1 MEKYGYLSFAC
12 IRLVARWWLLIS
24 ALVVV
29 GCQKPSP
36 APPSSTAER
45 RLPELAE
52 EPGPRVEPPWDLQ
65 IAAVKAGESDT
76 IHTHQRVNEA
86 QLKLLPPLGESLQH
100 LLIDAG
106 EVTDEGM
113 QQIAQ
118 LPQLIHLRMRESPIT
133 DRGLAHLSQTGM
145 PQLRILNLPQAR
157 VGAKGIRSLRELPR
171 LEQLRLGGTQLD
183 DAAAEELAQLPALRS
198 LHLIGP
204 ALTAEGLAA
213 LAHAPRLGSLY
224 IDDCPLPDEA
234 WESLFAAKPNLHV
247 HIDQSHHDR
256 DPSAHG
262 H

>member
-1 MEKYGYLSFAC
+1 MATCLLAD
-12 IRLVARWWLLIS
+12 IRIVARGWLML
-24 ALVVV
+24 AVVAV
-29 GCQKPSP
+29 GCQKPSADPP
-36 APPSSTAER
+36 AKPVES

-52 EPGPRVEPPWDLQ
+52 EPGQRVEPPWNLQ

-106 EVTDEGM
+106 EVTDDGL

-133 DRGLAHLSQTGM
+133 DQGLAHLSQAGM

-157 VGAKGIRSLRELPR
+157 VGAEGIHSLRELPR
-171 LEQLRLGGTQLD
+171 LEQLRLGGTTLD

-204 ALTAEGLAA
+204 SLTAQGLTA

-224 IDDCPLPDEA
+224 VDDCPLPDEA
-234 WESLFAAKPNLHV
+234 WEHLFAAKPNMHV

-256 DPSAHG
+256 DPNAHG